1 MRKKERA
8 FYVSVKNLQQKKCN
22 NHKLLKLASPKKKK
36 IKKYEMKD
44 LKKVTKRGEKNVEKH
59 ILYTMHNTYRL
70 VCFNF
75 IFSSTEEEKKEASR
89 Q

>member
-1 MRKKERA
+1 
-8 FYVSVKNLQQKKCN
+8 
-22 NHKLLKLASPKKKK
+22 
-36 IKKYEMKD
+36 MKD

-75 IFSSTEEEKKEASR
+75 IFSSTEEEKKKQAGNSQRIEKVAIMKTR
-89 Q
+89 KAL

>member
-1 MRKKERA
+1 
-8 FYVSVKNLQQKKCN
+8 
-22 NHKLLKLASPKKKK
+22 
-36 IKKYEMKD
+36 MKD

-75 IFSSTEEEKKEASR
+75 IFSSTEEEKRSKQAIANELRKS